1 MIARVRCIKD
11 FLGIKGDGWANLASL
26 VALLA
31 LVLLPSITSAAAQE
45 ERTQVNLVVGEI
57 QTLALPV
64 DKKIIR
70 IGIGNGKLFEAKIL
84 TEGGSKILFV
94 PEIAGR
100 TNMLVWTSDGESNEY
115 AVKVS
120 AMNIEVVIAS
130 INDML
135 KGIRNVKVE
144 RAGDSIVVSGSTS
157 KLHMPRISAISKSY
171 PLVIIAVRDEE
182 LEMKRMVYM
191 RVQIVEMKRSL
202 VENLGVQ
209 WDKSI
214 AGPAIGVV
222 TNFLGGSDFRPGGVP
237 AGLPE
242 AKDLPVRGYGFKP
255 AIALTSIIT
264 AAINLAVNNG
274 DAYILATPELSTRSG
289 GKAEFLAGGQIPV
302 VSPASGMTAATV
314 TFKDYGI
321 KLTMEPRADEM
332 DNVSTSLSTEIS
344 NIDTSVSV
352 SGNPGFLTRKTSS
365 EFNVQAGQ
373 TIMISG
379 LMNADVAKDISKLA
393 GLGDIPVLG
402 ALFRSTNFRA
412 GRTDMVI
419 LVTPTVIDP
428 SPDAV
433 KRASGIADRAQGI
446 ADEKGLILK

>member
-11 FLGIKGDGWANLASL
+11 FLGIKGDGWANLTSL

-70 IGIGNGKLFEAKIL
+70 IAIGNGKLFEAKIL

-214 AGPAIGVV
+214 AGPAIGIV
-222 TNFLGGSDFRPGGVP
+222 TNFGSDFRPGGVP
-237 AGLPE
+237 AGLPD
-242 AKDLPVRGYGFKP
+242 APVRGYGFKP
-255 AIALTSIIT
+255 SIALTSIIT

-321 KLTMEPRADEM
+321 KLTIEPRADEM

-393 GLGDIPVLG
+393 GLGDIPVIG

-428 SPDAV
+428 GPDAV
-433 KRASGIADRAQGI
+433 KRASGISDRAQGM